1 MFVLIKN
8 VHLLGI
14 TNGVSTVVICAILGL
29 NAVNSYNRY
38 AVSCQKNEYLIYG
51 SENGAWSTYRTPCR

>member
-1 MFVLIKN
+1 MCVLIKN

-14 TNGVSTVVICAILGL
+14 TNGVRTVVICAILGL
-29 NAVNSYNRY
+29 KAGIPVKQLHRY

-51 SENGAWSTYRTPCR
+51 CENGA